1 MFQKEPAA
9 ASSSSVKKEPKQE
22 AKLEPTN
29 PAQVDAKPLYTIDWN
44 TLECTWHRYGTAVA
58 IVKLKSGPEHFL
70 IADFTAFGGDVHHT
84 DYPDLMLY
92 GVVAAETKKRPA
104 ASAAAGQPVLKK
116 PSAVLK
122 KPGAALP
129 PAAAEAAQPA
139 APAAQPPIPDPV
151 PDPAP
156 AASSVKDDYGI
167 MYYKNGHSIRIRRK
181 FGDKSQAFSFGG
193 VNARHKS
200 EAELRDIAKQIVD
213 DLHEGISVGVCK
225 QKGQNLATS

>member
-1 MFQKEPAA
+1 MFQTEPAA
-9 ASSSSVKKEPKQE
+9 ASSSSSVKKEPKQE

-139 APAAQPPIPDPV
+139 PPVPDPV

-156 AASSVKDDYGI
+156 AASIVSDDYGI
-167 MYYKNGHSIRIRRK
+167 MYYKNGHSIGIRRK
-181 FGDKSQAFSFGG
+181 FGDKAQILSFGG
-193 VNARHKS
+193 VNARNKS
-200 EAELRDIAKQIVD
+200 EAQLRDIAKQIVD
-213 DLHEGISVGVCK
+213 DLHEGVSIGVCK
-225 QKGQNLATS
+225 QKGQKLATS